1 METLTATAR
10 EQFGRPGVEIHALAG
25 KIEME
30 IAQLDDEDAQLFMA
44 DLGISESSRDR
55 VVRISYGLLGLI
67 SFFTVGPDE
76 DRAWTIRKGASA
88 VEAAGE
94 IHSDIA
100 RGFIRAEIVAYDDM
114 MATRSMA
121 EARKA
126 GKLRLEGKTYIMHD
140 GDIAHVLFNV

>member
-1 METLTATAR
+1 
-10 EQFGRPGVEIHALAG
+10 
-25 KIEME
+25 
-30 IAQLDDEDAQLFMA
+30 MA

-76 DRAWTIRKGASA
+76 NRAWTIKAGATA
-88 VEAAGE
+88 VEAASE

-100 RGFIRAEIVAYDDM
+100 RGFIRGEIVAYDDM
-114 MATRSMA
+114 LATGSMA

-126 GKLRLEGKTYIMHD
+126 GKLRLEGKTYIVQD
-140 GDIAHVLFNV
+140 GDIAHFLFNV